1 MDKHT
6 EPEQELELELE
17 LEPEPALMPLRFQ
30 QHWEQERSRRRSEE
44 SASASDEDAGGS
56 GLAAQD
62 GGLAAQDGALA
73 AQDGAL
79 AAQDGA
85 LAAQD
90 GALAAQDGA
99 LAAQGFADFVVSF
112 RYDAGRG
119 VGNRGVAEA
128 RAQGQL
134 GDVVKRLVQAGLH
147 VEVRAALVAER
158 RRGRTALREEKGH
171 LLVFVTCP
179 RARLV
184 REWQRSRLQDWL
196 GGMLALRRAEGGG
209 GEADPL
215 EVDAAALDDPARLL
229 SATGATADSIP
240 VAERQRLVHRLIA
253 GASGD
258 GGAAVGA
265 GGGGGG
271 AAVAVVA
278 LHDGAFNRRWVR
290 VWARKWLVSTRD
302 LQRIREHFGEE
313 VAMYF
318 AFLQS
323 YFLWLA
329 LPAAAGAAWWACGR
343 SFAWPF
349 AVLLVVWAAV
359 FTETWARRESDIATY
374 WGVHGVQRAGDARRA
389 GFRPDGFVLDA
400 ATGEPAPVSSGA
412 RRWARRGASA
422 AAVVALAAVLAA
434 LVAAI
439 FAVQTFASEFY
450 AGPLASVLALA
461 PVVLLT
467 ALLPLYTGACTRV
480 AYALT
485 EYENY

>member
-6 EPEQELELELE
+6 EPEQELE

-30 QHWEQERSRRRSEE
+30 QYWEQERSRKRSEE
-44 SASASDEDAGGS
+44 SAGASDEDAGGS
-56 GLAAQD
+56 G
-62 GGLAAQDGALA
+62 GGSG
-73 AQDGAL
+73 
-79 AAQDGA
+79 
-85 LAAQD
+85 
-90 GALAAQDGA
+90 

-119 VGNRGVAEA
+119 VGERGVAEA

-158 RRGRTALREEKGH
+158 TRGRTALREEKGH

-196 GGMLALRRAEGGG
+196 GGMLALRRVEGGG

-271 AAVAVVA
+271 GAAAVAVVA
-278 LHDGAFNRRWVR
+278 LHDGDFNQRWVR
-290 VWARKWLVSTRD
+290 VWARKWLVGTRD

-374 WGVHGVQRAGDARRA
+374 WGVHGVQRAGDSRRA
-389 GFRPDGFVLDA
+389 AFRPDGFVLDA

-450 AGPLASVLALA
+450 AGPLAGVLALA